1 MIGALAL
8 SAAVLPWP
16 ATAQGVPIVDPKSII
31 QHGLE
36 IAQMSYLTGGRELE
50 ADKKRR
56 IDELHQDQLDA
67 LDATLAMMTGQ
78 TPWIGDLE
86 VIPGAEAEVLYAVED
101 NNPYAA
107 RLFGDAKT
115 SIEEMIVATAQ
126 KYAGHPGLARAGLN
140 PVEFRIWFQS
150 LVKQESG
157 FSIGARSPVGA
168 FGLTQVMPDTAKDL
182 GIYTAAFLSAAAETS
197 SVKAS
202 ESLERVHEL
211 VQEIPDTEGL
221 KEAIDLNTR
230 VTAELSIALANI
242 WNMESAQL
250 MGMGEAGV
258 MDAATAAEEQKF
270 IKVLGGE

>member
-1 MIGALAL
+1 MTPTKFKVSVWLMCKWNTVC
-8 SAAVLPWP
+8 SN
-16 ATAQGVPIVDPKSII
+16 
-31 QHGLE
+31 HG
-36 IAQMSYLTGGRELE
+36 MS
-50 ADKKRR
+50 
-56 IDELHQDQLDA
+56 
-67 LDATLAMMTGQ
+67 
-78 TPWIGDLE
+78 
-86 VIPGAEAEVLYAVED
+86 
-101 NNPYAA
+101 
-107 RLFGDAKT
+107 
-115 SIEEMIVATAQ
+115 
-126 KYAGHPGLARAGLN
+126 
-140 PVEFRIWFQS
+140 
-150 LVKQESG
+150 
-157 FSIGARSPVGA
+157 
-168 FGLTQVMPDTAKDL
+168 TAKAMAN
-182 GIYTAAFLSAAAETS
+182 TAAFLSAAAETS

>member
-1 MIGALAL
+1 MNRH
-8 SAAVLPWP
+8 SAPDSKSGLNPPVFYTSAGIILFISLFAVILPDV
-16 ATAQGVPIVDPKSII
+16 AD
-31 QHGLE
+31 
-36 IAQMSYLTGGRELE
+36 LTGGLI
-50 ADKKRR
+50 AAKDGSYSLMTTSGKVGDKPAAQYVS
-56 IDELHQDQLDA
+56 EFFASAGLDVA
-67 LDATLAMMTGQ
+67 TVDTLANSDDEG
-78 TPWIGDLE
+78 
-86 VIPGAEAEVLYAVED
+86 
-101 NNPYAA
+101 AA
-107 RLFGDAKT
+107 R
-115 SIEEMIVATAQ
+115 
-126 KYAGHPGLARAGLN
+126 
-140 PVEFRIWFQS
+140 
-150 LVKQESG
+150 
-157 FSIGARSPVGA
+157 IG
-168 FGLTQVMPDTAKDL
+168 TQAN
-182 GIYTAAFLSAAAETS
+182 TAAFLSAAAETS

>member
-1 MIGALAL
+1 MYRYLLLILLLVA
-8 SAAVLPWP
+8 P
-16 ATAQGVPIVDPKSII
+16 A
-31 QHGLE
+31 
-36 IAQMSYLTGGRELE
+36 
-50 ADKKRR
+50 
-56 IDELHQDQLDA
+56 
-67 LDATLAMMTGQ
+67 
-78 TPWIGDLE
+78 
-86 VIPGAEAEVLYAVED
+86 
-101 NNPYAA
+101 AA
-107 RLFGDAKT
+107 RDVWT
-115 SIEEMIVATAQ
+115 DP
-126 KYAGHPGLARAGLN
+126 HPGVRLLHR
-140 PVEFRIWFQS
+140 
-150 LVKQESG
+150 
-157 FSIGARSPVGA
+157 
-168 FGLTQVMPDTAKDL
+168 T
-182 GIYTAAFLSAAAETS
+182 TAAFLSAAAETS

>member
-1 MIGALAL
+1 MNIPYLRGLRPLLL
-8 SAAVLPWP
+8 SAALLLPVP
-16 ATAQGVPIVDPKSII
+16 ALAQGVPTIDLSSIAKI
-31 QHGLE
+31 GEVLTEAKLQVKEMTASNLKLDE
-36 IAQMSYLTGGRELE
+36 QILKQIEQIATLK
-50 ADKKRR
+50 A
-56 IDELHQDQLDA
+56 QLDA
-67 LDATLAMMTGQ
+67 LRNGLTLEALGIPDPDTFFDDILPDVADLTGGLIAAKDGSYSLMTTSGKVGGKPAAQYVSEFFASAGLDVATVDTLANSKDEG
-78 TPWIGDLE
+78 
-86 VIPGAEAEVLYAVED
+86 
-101 NNPYAA
+101 AA
-107 RLFGDAKT
+107 R
-115 SIEEMIVATAQ
+115 
-126 KYAGHPGLARAGLN
+126 
-140 PVEFRIWFQS
+140 
-150 LVKQESG
+150 
-157 FSIGARSPVGA
+157 IG
-168 FGLTQVMPDTAKDL
+168 TQAN
-182 GIYTAAFLSAAAETS
+182 TAAFLSAAAKTS

>member
-1 MIGALAL
+1 MIRNLVRGLGPLLLSVALAMPI
-8 SAAVLPWP
+8 AAQ
-16 ATAQGVPIVDPKSII
+16 AQGVPISFPL
-31 QHGLE
+31 GLIKLGE
-36 IAQMSYLTGGRELE
+36 ILTEGKLQVKELI
-50 ADKKRR
+50 ASNLKL
-56 IDELHQDQLDA
+56 DEQILKQIEQIATLKAQLDA
-67 LDATLAMMTGQ
+67 LRNGLTLEALGIPDPDTFFDDILPDVADLTGGLISAKDGKYSLMTTSGKVGDKPAAQYVSEFFASAGLDVATVDTLANSADEG
-78 TPWIGDLE
+78 
-86 VIPGAEAEVLYAVED
+86 
-101 NNPYAA
+101 AA
-107 RLFGDAKT
+107 R
-115 SIEEMIVATAQ
+115 
-126 KYAGHPGLARAGLN
+126 
-140 PVEFRIWFQS
+140 
-150 LVKQESG
+150 
-157 FSIGARSPVGA
+157 IG
-168 FGLTQVMPDTAKDL
+168 TQAN
-182 GIYTAAFLSAAAETS
+182 TAAFLSAAAETS

>member
-1 MIGALAL
+1 MIRNLVRGLGPFL
-8 SAAVLPWP
+8 ISAALLSSAP
-16 ATAQGVPIVDPKSII
+16 AFAQGVPTVDLTSIAKI
-31 QHGLE
+31 GEVLTEAKLQVKE
-36 IAQMSYLTGGRELE
+36 MIASNLKL
-50 ADKKRR
+50 
-56 IDELHQDQLDA
+56 DEQIEQIATLKAQLDA
-67 LDATLAMMTGQ
+67 LRNGLTLEALGIPDPDTFFDDILPDVADLTGGLISAKDGKYSLMTTSGKVGDKPAAQYVSEFFASAGLDVATVDTLANSDDAG
-78 TPWIGDLE
+78 
-86 VIPGAEAEVLYAVED
+86 
-101 NNPYAA
+101 AA
-107 RLFGDAKT
+107 R
-115 SIEEMIVATAQ
+115 
-126 KYAGHPGLARAGLN
+126 
-140 PVEFRIWFQS
+140 
-150 LVKQESG
+150 
-157 FSIGARSPVGA
+157 IG
-168 FGLTQVMPDTAKDL
+168 TQAN
-182 GIYTAAFLSAAAETS
+182 TAAFLSAAAETS